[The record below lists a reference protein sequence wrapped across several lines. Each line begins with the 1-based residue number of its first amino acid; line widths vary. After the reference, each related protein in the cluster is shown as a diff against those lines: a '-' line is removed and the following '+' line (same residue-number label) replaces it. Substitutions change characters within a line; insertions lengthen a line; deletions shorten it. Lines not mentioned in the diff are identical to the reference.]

1 MMGESM
7 KIKFNSKYNT
17 VSAYVLITFT
27 LCLLVLILIF
37 KFSIIQVYLSKILK
51 ILAPIIWGL
60 VMAYL
65 LNPLMKFIE
74 KYVSKLT
81 NRKKERKKLTR
92 GISITL
98 VITIFLTMIFALIGN
113 VVPEILESIKNILNN
128 MQSYL
133 DNSQKF
139 LQSMFEKLSRKNPE
153 LMDFINSQFNN
164 IESLLL
170 SLVNTLQPQIENIF
184 SKDGLLAGL
193 TGGAWSIIMG
203 LKDFLIGLIVSI
215 YLLFSKETFA
225 AQAKKT
231 VCGLFN
237 RKNSRRI
244 LRLTA
249 DANDKFI
256 NFLVGKAIDSFIIG
270 IIAFIYLN
278 VRNMPYAS
286 LISIIIGV
294 TNMIP
299 FFGPFFGAIPS
310 GVLILLSNPERTL
323 EFIIFVFIL
332 QQFDGNIL
340 GPKILGNQLGV
351 SAFWILVSI
360 LIGGGMFGFIGM
372 ILAVPFFAVIY
383 PIFANFVSEKLK
395 LKGMPVSTSEYYQNN
410 PEKPVPQKPEPDNS
424 DKTDKKS

>member
-1 MMGESM
+1 M
-7 KIKFNSKYNT
+7 
-17 VSAYVLITFT
+17 
-27 LCLLVLILIF
+27 
-37 KFSIIQVYLSKILK
+37 K
-51 ILAPIIWGL
+51 ILAPLIWGL

-65 LNPLMKFIE
+65 LNPTMKFIE

-81 NRKKERKKLTR
+81 NRKKERKSLTR
-92 GISITL
+92 GISI
-98 VITIFLTMIFALIGN
+98 VIVLTIFFSIITALIGN
-113 VVPEILESIKNILNN
+113 VVPEILDSIKNIMNN

-139 LQSMFEKLSRKNPE
+139 LQNLLEKISKKNPE

-184 SKDGLLAGL
+184 SKDGLIAGL
-193 TGGAWSIIMG
+193 TGGAWSLLMG
-203 LKDFLIGLIVSI
+203 LKDFFIGLIVSV
-215 YLLFSKETFA
+215 YLLFSKETFS

-237 RKNSRRI
+237 QKNSRRI
-244 LRLTA
+244 LHLTA
-249 DANDKFI
+249 DANNKFI

-270 IIAFIYLN
+270 VIAFIYLN
-278 VRNMPYAS
+278 IRNMPYAA

-310 GVLILLSNPERTL
+310 GVLILLSNPERTI

-383 PIFANFVSEKLK
+383 PIFVNFVHERLAKK
-395 LKGMPVSTSEYYQNN
+395 NMPVSTSEYY
-410 PEKPVPQKPEPDNS
+410 PEKPPEQQK
-424 DKTDKKS
+424 KTDLKKSSE

>member
-1 MMGESM
+1 M
-7 KIKFNSKYNT
+7 KIKFNYKYNT
-17 VSAYVLITFT
+17 ISAYVLITFT
-27 LCLLVLILIF
+27 LCLLVLIMIF

-81 NRKKERKKLTR
+81 NRKKERKRLTR
-92 GISITL
+92 GLSI
-98 VITIFLTMIFALIGN
+98 VIVLTIFLTVIIALIGN
-113 VVPEILESIKNILNN
+113 VVPEILDSVKNILNN

-139 LQSMFEKLSRKNPE
+139 LQNMFEKLSTKNPQ
-153 LMDFINSQFNN
+153 LMEFINSQFNN
-164 IESLLL
+164 IESVLL
-170 SLVNTLQPQIENIF
+170 SLVNTLQPQIENVF
-184 SKDGLLAGL
+184 SKDGLLASL
-193 TGGAWSIIMG
+193 TGGAWSLLMG
-203 LKDFLIGLIVSI
+203 LKDFLIGLIVSV
-215 YLLFSKETFA
+215 YLLSSKEIFV
-225 AQAKKT
+225 AQTKKT

-237 RKNSRRI
+237 TKNSEKI
-244 LRLTA
+244 LRLTS

-310 GVLILLSNPERTL
+310 GLLILLSNPERTI
-323 EFIIFVFIL
+323 EFVIFVFIL

-383 PIFANFVSEKLK
+383 PIFANFVHERLRKRN
-395 LKGMPVSTSEYYQNN
+395 MPVSTSEYY
-410 PEKPVPQKPEPDNS
+410 PEEVPKVPEPQK
-424 DKTDKKS
+424 KQK

>member
-1 MMGESM
+1 M
-7 KIKFNSKYNT
+7 KIKFNYKYNT
-17 VSAYVLITFT
+17 ISAYVLITFT
-27 LCLLVLILIF
+27 LCLLVLVMIF
-37 KFSIIQVYLSKILK
+37 KFSIIQLYLNKIIK

-92 GISITL
+92 AISITL
-98 VITIFLTMIFALIGN
+98 VITIFLSLMFALIGN
-113 VVPEILESIKNILNN
+113 VVPEILDSIKNIMNN
-128 MQSYL
+128 MQGYL

-139 LQSMFEKLSRKNPE
+139 LQNMFEKLNKKNPE
-153 LMDFINSQFNN
+153 LVDFINRQFNN

-170 SLVNTLQPQIENIF
+170 SLVNTLQPQIENVF

-193 TGGAWSIIMG
+193 TGGAWSLLMG
-203 LKDFLIGLIVSI
+203 LKDFLIGLIVSV
-215 YLLFSKETFA
+215 YLLFSKEMFS
-225 AQAKKT
+225 AQAKKA

-237 RKNSRRI
+237 RKNSGRI

-256 NFLVGKAIDSFIIG
+256 NFLVGKIIDSLIIG

-278 VRNMPYAS
+278 IRNMPYAS

-310 GVLILLSNPERTL
+310 GLLILLSNPERTI

-383 PIFANFVSEKLK
+383 PIFVNYVHDRLK
-395 LKGMPVSTSEYYQNN
+395 LKNMPVSTSEYY
-410 PEKPVPQKPEPDNS
+410 PADPQKPAPPKNPEA
-424 DKTDKKS
+424 KKENK

>member
-1 MMGESM
+1 M
-7 KIKFNSKYNT
+7 KIKFNYKYNT
-17 VSAYVLITFT
+17 ISAYVLITFT
-27 LCLLVLILIF
+27 LCLLVLIMIF
-37 KFSIIQVYLSKILK
+37 KFSIIQIYLSKIMK

-81 NRKKERKKLTR
+81 NRKKERKSLTR
-92 GISITL
+92 GISI
-98 VITIFLTMIFALIGN
+98 VIVLTIFLFVIFALIGS
-113 VVPEILESIKNILNN
+113 VVPEILDSIKNIMNN

-139 LQSMFEKLSRKNPE
+139 LQNMLEKISKKNPE

-193 TGGAWSIIMG
+193 TGGALSLLIG
-203 LKDFLIGLIVSI
+203 LKDFFIGLIVSV
-215 YLLFSKETFA
+215 YLLFSKETFS
-225 AQAKKT
+225 AQVKKT
-231 VCGLFN
+231 VYGLFN
-237 RKNSRRI
+237 TKNSARI

-256 NFLVGKAIDSFIIG
+256 NFLVGKAIDSLIIG

-310 GVLILLSNPERTL
+310 GILILLSNPERTI
-323 EFIIFVFIL
+323 EFVIFIFVL

-383 PIFANFVSEKLK
+383 PIFVNFVHEKLERK
-395 LKGMPVSTSEYYQNN
+395 NMPLSTSAYY
-410 PEKPVPQKPEPDNS
+410 PEEPPKIPES
-424 DKTDKKS
+424 KKKNK

>member
-1 MMGESM
+1 M
-7 KIKFNSKYNT
+7 KIKFNYKYNT
-17 VSAYVLITFT
+17 ISAYVLITFA
-27 LCLLVLILIF
+27 LCLLMLIMIF
-37 KFSIIQVYLSKILK
+37 KFSIIQVYLSKIVK

-98 VITIFLTMIFALIGN
+98 VIAIFFSLIFALIGN
-113 VVPEILESIKNILNN
+113 VVPEILDSIKNILNN

-139 LQSMFEKLSRKNPE
+139 LQGTLEKISKKNPE

-170 SLVNTLQPQIENIF
+170 SIVNTLQPQIENIF

-193 TGGAWSIIMG
+193 TGGAWSLLMG
-203 LKDFLIGLIVSI
+203 LKDFLIGLIVSV
-215 YLLFSKETFA
+215 YLLFSKEMFS
-225 AQAKKT
+225 AQVKKT
-231 VCGLFN
+231 VYGLFN
-237 RKNSRRI
+237 KKNSTRI
-244 LRLTA
+244 LRLTS

-270 IIAFIYLN
+270 VIAFIYLN
-278 VRNMPYAS
+278 IRNMPYAS

-310 GVLILLSNPERTL
+310 GILILLSNPERTL
-323 EFIIFVFIL
+323 EFVIFVFVL

-360 LIGGGMFGFIGM
+360 LIGGGIFGFIGM

-383 PIFANFVSEKLK
+383 PIFANHVHEKLI
-395 LKGMPVSTSEYYQNN
+395 LKNMSVNTSDYYSEE
-410 PEKPVPQKPEPDNS
+410 PPEPEPQH
-424 DKTDKKS
+424 DKKQNKKD

>member
-1 MMGESM
+1 M
-7 KIKFNSKYNT
+7 KIKFNYKYNT
-17 VSAYVLITFT
+17 ISAYVLITFT
-27 LCLLVLILIF
+27 LCLLILIMIF
-37 KFSIIQVYLSKILK
+37 KFSIIQLYLSKIVK
-51 ILAPIIWGL
+51 ILAPLIWGL

-92 GISITL
+92 GISIAL
-98 VITIFLTMIFALIGN
+98 VIAVFFSLIFALIGN
-113 VVPEILESIKNILNN
+113 VVPEILDSIKNILNN

-139 LQSMFEKLSRKNPE
+139 LQGMLEKISKKNPE

-193 TGGAWSIIMG
+193 TGGAWSLLMG

-215 YLLFSKETFA
+215 YLLFSKETFS
-225 AQAKKT
+225 AQVKKT

-237 RKNSRRI
+237 KKNSRRI
-244 LRLTA
+244 LRLTS
-249 DANDKFI
+249 DANEKFI

-323 EFIIFVFIL
+323 EFVIFVFVL

-383 PIFANFVSEKLK
+383 PIFVNYVHEKLV
-395 LKGMPVSTSEYYQNN
+395 LKNMSINTSEYYS
-410 PEKPVPQKPEPDNS
+410 EETQKPEPPPKS
-424 DKTDKKS
+424 EPEHDKKQDKKD

>member
-1 MMGESM
+1 M
-7 KIKFNSKYNT
+7 KIKFNYKYNT
-17 VSAYVLITFT
+17 ISAYVLITFT
-27 LCLLVLILIF
+27 LCLLVLIMIF
-37 KFSIIQVYLSKILK
+37 KISIIQVYLSKIMK
-51 ILAPIIWGL
+51 ILAPITWGL

-74 KYVSKLT
+74 KYVSKIT
-81 NRKKERKKLTR
+81 NRKKERKSLTR
-92 GISITL
+92 GISI
-98 VITIFLTMIFALIGN
+98 VIVLTIFLSVIVALIGN
-113 VVPEILESIKNILNN
+113 VVPEILDSIKNIMNN

-139 LQSMFEKLSRKNPE
+139 LQNMLEKISKKNPE
-153 LMDFINSQFNN
+153 LMEFINRQFNN

-170 SLVNTLQPQIENIF
+170 SLVNTLQPQIENVF

-193 TGGAWSIIMG
+193 TGGALSLLMG
-203 LKDFLIGLIVSI
+203 LKDFLIGLIVSV
-215 YLLFSKETFA
+215 YLLFSKETFS
-225 AQAKKT
+225 AQVKKT
-231 VCGLFN
+231 VYGLFN
-237 RKNSRRI
+237 TKNSARI

-256 NFLVGKAIDSFIIG
+256 NFLVGKAIDSLIIG

-278 VRNMPYAS
+278 IRNMPYAS

-310 GVLILLSNPERTL
+310 GILILLSNPERTI

-360 LIGGGMFGFIGM
+360 LIGGGVFGFIGM

-383 PIFANFVSEKLK
+383 PIFVNFVHEKLARK
-395 LKGMPVSTSEYYQNN
+395 NMPVSTSEYYPKDPPKI
-410 PEKPVPQKPEPDNS
+410 PE
-424 DKTDKKS
+424 TKKKNK